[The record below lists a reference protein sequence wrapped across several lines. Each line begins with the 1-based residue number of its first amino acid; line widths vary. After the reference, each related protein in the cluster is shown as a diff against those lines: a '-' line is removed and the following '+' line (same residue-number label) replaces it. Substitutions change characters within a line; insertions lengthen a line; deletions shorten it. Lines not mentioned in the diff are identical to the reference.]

1 VPNSLPKVPHN
12 PNTDIVKLHY
22 HDVTSAD
29 ITALCTVVRDGWYNA
44 FTDLAIWKG
53 MYWLCYRRGTGHGA
67 GNSVEVVLRSND
79 LRRWREVRDFES
91 PAGIGDGCSAADGH
105 FCVTPDC
112 LYLFIGTRNP
122 TRSFVTWS
130 DDGVKWSEPR
140 PLRLDG
146 DDHPYTWRVRWR
158 DGRFYSAICHLE
170 QGERPLDLI
179 VSNDG
184 VDWSS
189 HTSIVGR
196 EELPLYSEE
205 TELHWRPDGELW
217 CVVRAENAAMYWS
230 CPPYTKWEGGDLGAI
245 CDAPVICES
254 AGRTYL
260 AGRVRLPGVVYSGY
274 PAQLQGGAW
283 EGQGNGTTGLYHLT
297 KGSIELIRHFPCGGD
312 ASYPGLISTEPGKLA
327 ISFYS
332 DIAYWT
338 GTVKPRYFS
347 EWRYKSTECD
357 IYLAELN
364 VPD

>member
-1 VPNSLPKVPHN
+1 MPNSLPKVPHN

-29 ITALCTVVRDGWYNA
+29 ITALRTVVRDGWYNA
-44 FTDLAIWKG
+44 VSELAIWKG
-53 MYWLCYRRGTGHGA
+53 RYWLCYRRGTGHGA

-122 TRSFVTWS
+122 TRSFVTCS
-130 DDGVKWSEPR
+130 DDGVKLSEHR

-260 AGRVRLPGVVYSGY
+260 AGRVRLPGVVYSG
-274 PAQLQGGAW
+274 
-283 EGQGNGTTGLYHLT
+283 
-297 KGSIELIRHFPCGGD
+297 
-312 ASYPGLISTEPGKLA
+312 
-327 ISFYS
+327 
-332 DIAYWT
+332 
-338 GTVKPRYFS
+338 
-347 EWRYKSTECD
+347 
-357 IYLAELN
+357 
-364 VPD
+364 